1 MTSRTQP
8 HHFLGLTGTSGVSL
22 HNIFLLLLDIT
33 IVDQSHV
40 HTFYLKFLADCHI
53 NHYYGYWWADL
64 EEKELDSFFSK
75 LGWSKAMWDEGDEGD
90 VPSSDDKYFDELNS
104 DEQAAA
110 QSLCY
115 FRELW
120 DGEELP
126 FDG

>member
-1 MTSRTQP
+1 
-8 HHFLGLTGTSGVSL
+8 
-22 HNIFLLLLDIT
+22 
-33 IVDQSHV
+33 
-40 HTFYLKFLADCHI
+40 
-53 NHYYGYWWADL
+53 
-64 EEKELDSFFSK
+64 
-75 LGWSKAMWDEGDEGD
+75 MWDEGDEGD

-126 FDG
+126 FDDDDDEVW